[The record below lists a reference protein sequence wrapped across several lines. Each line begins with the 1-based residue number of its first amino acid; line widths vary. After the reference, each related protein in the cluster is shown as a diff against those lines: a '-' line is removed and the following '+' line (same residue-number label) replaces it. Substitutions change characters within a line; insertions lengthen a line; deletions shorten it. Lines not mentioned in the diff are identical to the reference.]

1 MITEELAQNAIDS
14 TARRIREY
22 LHVASIYKTLLTSS
36 AVGKVLNR
44 SIIDRV
50 APLFPGWRI
59 YYLRSDYGMRWVE
72 LDFTRIPDDPI
83 RAAGL
88 VEHYTVTVGNNETPR
103 LDRDF
108 LASHASEYADNANKL
123 QAALA
128 DFSDALAQYNNLIPY
143 YRSICSRLDPV
154 LRTLDRYH
162 PNLYYFFK

>member
-1 MITEELAQNAIDS
+1 MITDELAQNAIDS

-22 LHVASIYKTLLTSS
+22 LHVSSIYKTLLTSS

-59 YYLRSDYGMRWVE
+59 YYHRSDYGLRWVE
-72 LDFTRIPDDPI
+72 LVFTRVPDDPN
-83 RAAGL
+83 RAAGP
-88 VEHYTVTVGNNETPR
+88 VEQYTVTVGNNQTPR

-108 LASHASEYADNANKL
+108 LAAHASEYTDKANKL

-128 DFSDALAQYNNLIPY
+128 DFPDALAQYQNLLPY
-143 YRSICSRLDPV
+143 YQSICSRLDPV
-154 LRTLDRYH
+154 LRTLDRYFSDM
-162 PNLYYFFK
+162 Y

>member
-50 APLFPGWRI
+50 SPLFPGCRI
-59 YYLRSDYGMRWVE
+59 GYYKQEHGLRWVD
-72 LDFTRIPDDPI
+72 LLFTRIPDDPN
-83 RAAGL
+83 RAAGPL
-88 VEHYTVTVGNNETPR
+88 ERYTVTVGNNQTPR

-108 LASHASEYADNANKL
+108 LTAHAAEYTDDANKL
-123 QAALA
+123 QAALS
-128 DFSDALAQYNNLIPY
+128 DFTETIAQYNNLLPY
-143 YRSICSRLDPV
+143 YESLRARLYPV
-154 LRTLDRYH
+154 MHTLRNYH
-162 PNLYYFFK
+162 PDIY

>member
-14 TARRIREY
+14 SARRIREY

-36 AVGKVLNR
+36 AVGKVINR

-50 APLFPGWRI
+50 SPLFPGWRVT
-59 YYLRSDYGMRWVE
+59 YRKQEHGLRWVD
-72 LDFTRIPDDPI
+72 LVFTRVPDDPN
-83 RAAGL
+83 RAAGP

-108 LASHASEYADNANKL
+108 LTSHAAEYTDKANKL

>member
-50 APLFPGWRI
+50 SPLFPGWRI
-59 YYLRSDYGMRWVE
+59 YYHRSDYGLRWVE
-72 LDFTRIPDDPI
+72 LVFTRVPDDPN
-83 RAAGL
+83 RAAGP
-88 VEHYTVTVGNNETPR
+88 VEHYTVTVGNNQTPR

-108 LASHASEYADNANKL
+108 LSAHAAEYADNANKL

-128 DFSDALAQYNNLIPY
+128 DFPESLAQYQNLLPY
-143 YRSICSRLDPV
+143 YQSICSRLDPV
-154 LRTLDRYH
+154 LRTLDRYCH
-162 PNLYYFFK
+162 YMY

>member
-50 APLFPGWRI
+50 SPLFPGWRI
-59 YYLRSDYGMRWVE
+59 GYYKQEHGLRWVD
-72 LDFTRIPDDPI
+72 LLFTRIPDDPN
-83 RAAGL
+83 RAAGPL
-88 VEHYTVTVGNNETPR
+88 ERYTVTVGNNQTPR

-108 LASHASEYADNANKL
+108 LTAHAAEYTDDANKL
-123 QAALA
+123 QAALS
-128 DFSDALAQYNNLIPY
+128 DFTETIAQYNNLLPY
-143 YRSICSRLDPV
+143 YESLRARLYPV
-154 LRTLDRYH
+154 MHTLRNYH
-162 PNLYYFFK
+162 PDIY

>member
-1 MITEELAQNAIDS
+1 MITEELAQDAIDS

-50 APLFPGWRI
+50 SPLFPGWRI
-59 YYLRSDYGMRWVE
+59 GYYKQEHGLRWVD
-72 LDFTRIPDDPI
+72 LLFTRVPDDPN
-83 RAAGL
+83 RAAGPL
-88 VEHYTVTVGNNETPR
+88 ERYTVTVGNNQTPR

-108 LASHASEYADNANKL
+108 LSAHAAEYADNANKL

-128 DFSDALAQYNNLIPY
+128 DFPEALAQYQNLLPY
-143 YRSICSRLDPV
+143 YQSICSRLDPV
-154 LRTLDRYH
+154 LRTLDRYRH
-162 PNLYYFFK
+162 DMY

>member
-1 MITEELAQNAIDS
+1 MITDDLAQDAIDS

-50 APLFPGWRI
+50 SPLFPGWRI
-59 YYLRSDYGMRWVE
+59 VYYKQEHGLRWVD
-72 LDFTRIPDDPI
+72 LLFTRIPDDPN
-83 RAAGL
+83 RAAGPL
-88 VEHYTVTVGNNETPR
+88 ERYTVTVGNDKTPR

-108 LASHASEYADNANKL
+108 LTGHAAEYTDDANKL
-123 QAALA
+123 QAALS
-128 DFSDALAQYNNLIPY
+128 DFPEALAQYNNLIPY

-154 LRTLDRYH
+154 LRTLDRYRH
-162 PNLYYFFK
+162 DMY

>member
-50 APLFPGWRI
+50 SPLFPGWRVT
-59 YYLRSDYGMRWVE
+59 YRKQEHGLRWVD
-72 LDFTRIPDDPI
+72 LTLSRIPDDPN
-83 RAAGL
+83 RAAGPL
-88 VEHYTVTVGNNETPR
+88 ESYTVTIGNDKTPR

-108 LASHASEYADNANKL
+108 LTAHAAEYTDNANKL
-123 QAALA
+123 QAALS
-128 DFSDALAQYNNLIPY
+128 DFTDTVAQYNNLLPY
-143 YRSICSRLDPV
+143 YESLRARLYPV
-154 LRTLDRYH
+154 MHTLRNYRHDMY
-162 PNLYYFFK
+162 

>member
-50 APLFPGWRI
+50 SPLFPGCRI
-59 YYLRSDYGMRWVE
+59 GYYKQEHGLRWVD
-72 LDFTRIPDDPI
+72 LLFTRIPDDPN
-83 RAAGL
+83 RAAGPL
-88 VEHYTVTVGNNETPR
+88 ERYTVTVGNNQTPR

-108 LASHASEYADNANKL
+108 LTVHAAEYADNANKL
-123 QAALA
+123 QSALA
-128 DFSDALAQYNNLIPY
+128 DFPEALAQYQNLLPY
-143 YRSICSRLDPV
+143 YQSICSRLDPV
-154 LRTLDRYH
+154 LRTLDRYRH
-162 PNLYYFFK
+162 DMY